1 MSLVVYTYAVENVNG
16 MALKF
21 AAGGPEGDVTR

>member
-1 MSLVVYTYAVENVNG
+1 MSLVVYTYAMENVNG

-21 AAGGPEGDVTR
+21 AAGGPEGDTR